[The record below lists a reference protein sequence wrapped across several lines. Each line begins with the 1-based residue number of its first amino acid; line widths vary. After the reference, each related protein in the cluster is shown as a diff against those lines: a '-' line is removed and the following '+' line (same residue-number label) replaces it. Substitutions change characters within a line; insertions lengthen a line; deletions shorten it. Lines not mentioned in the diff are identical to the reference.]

1 MTDFKKNLCWIFYM
15 GGLSFYTYM
24 ISVCVG
30 GIYDWQQTSEKNT
43 FTSISNCKVAAGI
56 SIYFK

>member
-1 MTDFKKNLCWIFYM
+1 M